1 MSNTFS
7 REDVERSLAR
17 LQADVGRIAD
27 ALLEMDGHP
36 GHVLLRDAVLTG
48 DTRRRWAQTQ
58 TTMTTLW
65 GRYTTLREILDRA
78 LAVRARRSRPGE
90 AELAELTDL
99 LAGPVVE
106 LDAHHVPIERRGLTG
121 VSVVYE
127 SVTLT
132 DLVARMQT
140 EFDAVIAVLVAA
152 HTTWREAVDRL
163 DAAVTALREVT
174 ALAAASDAGTGPPT
188 ALSAALS
195 RVREATLADILAP
208 TATAALA
215 DVERRIGALR
225 TDLSRTA
232 EARAAFADRVAELE
246 RIVTVLESAEAQA
259 ETAYATVLRTIAD
272 PGVPAPDGGGSDRLR
287 ARLAELLAGRQAAG
301 WDATAAAAAALERLA
316 TETLAATAASVH
328 VSTGLLDRRAELRGR
343 LDAYEAKAARI
354 GRAEDTELSRLRHEA
369 RRLLYTAPSD
379 LAAATRAVNAYR
391 RAVAAPPTTAPAMSA
406 PAMSVPG
413 DTDPLV
419 STRRRPGGVEAP

>member
-36 GHVLLRDAVLTG
+36 GHVLLRDAALTG
-48 DTRRRWAQTQ
+48 DTRRRWAHTQ
-58 TTMTTLW
+58 TMMATLW
-65 GRYTTLREILDRA
+65 DRYAQLRAILARA
-78 LAVRARRSRPGE
+78 LAVRARRSRPGG
-90 AELAELTDL
+90 AELAELTEL

-106 LDAHHVPIERRGLTG
+106 LDAQHVPIERRGLTG
-121 VSVVYE
+121 ASVVYE
-127 SVTLT
+127 SVTLA

-152 HTTWREAVDRL
+152 QTTWREAVDRL

-174 ALAAASDAGTGPPT
+174 ALAASTDAGTGPAT
-188 ALSAALS
+188 ALAAALS
-195 RVREATLADILAP
+195 RVREATLTDILAP

-215 DVERRIGALR
+215 DIERRIAALR
-225 TDLSRTA
+225 AELSVA
-232 EARAAFADRVAELE
+232 VQARAAFADRIAGLEHVVTELE
-246 RIVTVLESAEAQA
+246 AAEAQA
-259 ETAYATVLRTIAD
+259 ETAYTAVRRTIAD
-272 PGVPAPDGGGSDRLR
+272 PGIPAPDDGGARELRTRL
-287 ARLAELLAGRQAAG
+287 ARLLAEQQNAG
-301 WDATAAAAAALERLA
+301 WDATAAAAAELERLA

-343 LDAYEAKAARI
+343 LDAYEAKAARL
-354 GRAEDTELSRLRHEA
+354 GRAEDAELARLRHEA
-369 RRLLYTAPSD
+369 RRLLYAVPSD
-379 LAAATRAVNAYR
+379 LAAATRAVNTYR
-391 RAVAAPPTTAPAMSA
+391 RAVAAPPT
-406 PAMSVPG
+406 PAMSVSG

-419 STRRRPGGVEAP
+419 GTLRWPGGEEAP